1 MIVLDATQIDILKK
15 SRKMKYAFS
24 NGDTPLDGYTIK
36 RGVGRGGFGEVYF
49 GLSNAGKEVA
59 LKRVN
64 DHGDTESRGAR
75 ECLNLRHPN
84 LLEIYDVK
92 VDEDECTWIVMEYME
107 GASLR
112 EHLNGHLDGL
122 AQDDASAW

>member
-1 MIVLDATQIDILKK
+1 MIRQLPWNRSTEHCVVDMIVLDTTQLPTPHNKT
-15 SRKMKYAFS
+15 KMKYTYS

-36 RGVGRGGFGEVYF
+36 RGIGRGGFGEVYF

-64 DHGDTESRGAR
+64 EHGDTESRGAR

-84 LLEIYDVK
+84 LLEIYDVRS
-92 VDEDECTWIVMEYME
+92 DED
-107 GASLR
+107 
-112 EHLNGHLDGL
+112 
-122 AQDDASAW
+122 